1 MAKSDDTNRKSP
13 QEVEIDHLLA
23 EEFSCDPE
31 FSARFAEVCKL
42 TFQEFRVQKAV
53 PEPQLSAESGYGDLL
68 VEAEMD
74 GCRVALLIE
83 DKIDANAAP
92 RQAARYAAEAQRL
105 LLDGWDRV
113 VTVLVAPASYKGERE
128 SYDVA
133 VNLEKVR
140 EMLDSPDPVRREYR
154 RKIIERA
161 LEKKANKGVKNPDI
175 ALHRLHSD
183 YRKWMEKRCRDEGL
197 GYQFPPLREE
207 YSRGSSWIGGH
218 GKDKISVEGFPDIFL
233 RHRLWTDSKART
245 GSVDLIIASD
255 LASDEQERLEA
266 KRPARAEISSYGEMR
281 NRYQVSLRVPEMKQ
295 SSGFNE
301 AVAENA
307 LEAMKRLVACYRE
320 WSKP

>member
-74 GCRVALLIE
+74 GCRVALRIE

-140 EMLDSPDPVRREYR
+140 EMLD
-154 RKIIERA
+154 
-161 LEKKANKGVKNPDI
+161 
-175 ALHRLHSD
+175 
-183 YRKWMEKRCRDEGL
+183 
-197 GYQFPPLREE
+197 
-207 YSRGSSWIGGH
+207 
-218 GKDKISVEGFPDIFL
+218 
-233 RHRLWTDSKART
+233 
-245 GSVDLIIASD
+245 
-255 LASDEQERLEA
+255 
-266 KRPARAEISSYGEMR
+266 
-281 NRYQVSLRVPEMKQ
+281 
-295 SSGFNE
+295 
-301 AVAENA
+301 
-307 LEAMKRLVACYRE
+307 
-320 WSKP
+320 